1 MRIKKAPR
9 GFSVPELMIVMT
21 IMAVLSTVLLAMYSQ
36 SELALSR
43 GVTLTTLEQ
52 HARLAAAR
60 IIPKITSAVVRPAD
74 GTNALIPGIV
84 VPAAPV
90 APAEWSGSPG
100 TGAESLPPTDT
111 TTARPWQV
119 VLNSI
124 EPYVQRQLRQTESTF
139 NPRSPSFREYRLF
152 YAIDANKDQSSEDE
166 APGGRVGNVWID
178 GNTPTNSSDDILVA
192 SNLYEARFEREPDN
206 VIRLIVVTKGWARR
220 AIGGRTLLERR
231 YQTRIHLPIYTYTP
245 GGS

>member
-1 MRIKKAPR
+1 MRAAKAR

-21 IMAVLSTVLLAMYSQ
+21 IMGILSAVLLAMYSQ

-60 IIPKITSAVVRPAD
+60 IIPKVTSAVAD
-74 GTNALIPGIV
+74 TANLNATPGIV
-84 VPAAPV
+84 APLAPV
-90 APAEWSGSPG
+90 SPATWSGSPG
-100 TGAESLPPTDT
+100 PGAESLPPTDT

-124 EPYVQRQLRQTESTF
+124 EPYVQRQLRQTESNF
-139 NPRSPSFREYRLF
+139 NPRSPVFRPYRLF
-152 YAIDANKDQSSEDE
+152 YSIDTNKDQSSEDE
-166 APGGRVGNVWID
+166 APGGRIGNVWID
-178 GNTPTNSSDDILVA
+178 ANTPTNSADDVLVA
-192 SNLYEARFEREPDN
+192 SNLYEVRFEREPDN
-206 VIRLIVVTKGWARR
+206 VIRLVVITKGWARR
-220 AIGGRTLLERR
+220 AIGGRNLLERR